1 MISPTPSPIPGIVA
15 WPVLFLLALVSI
27 GRWWLLRE
35 RDVDRLLNRALT
47 AALVGLLL
55 RETWVQYLLVL
66 ALPIPDNDVI
76 QIANQGV
83 LAAIV
88 LTVAGIYGLAQ
99 LWSGADP
106 QGTWRRQRVYDAG
119 ALLSGAIILIAGT
132 PARNAGQLIDQ
143 KMGWPA
149 VVVWIA
155 FYIPLAATAWLVGK
169 TSIHELRH
177 TDAATTWRERMVIAG
192 VLGIALVVGV
202 DSIAN
207 PTLTMVAVLGD
218 RPALDPGMGFKT
230 WTFFI
235 DAVWGGTVVAI
246 PLISA
251 LLIHTG
257 WDRTGRYSRRL
268 EPLWRD
274 LTAAVPEIVLD
285 PTHDRNGRTIPAT
298 RLYRMT
304 VEIRDAVLNLQ
315 RYAADVP
322 PELGDLDAR
331 AFAQH
336 LATLIDA
343 KAAGD
348 APYRSPSP
356 GTSVQP
362 RARDLAA
369 ELQLLLDLA
378 KVWPPST
385 RHQTHHAVDTAFGR
399 IGAPGQ

>member
-15 WPVLFLLALVSI
+15 WPVLFLLALVTI

-35 RDVDRLLNRALT
+35 RDVDRLVNRAIT

-66 ALPIPDNDVI
+66 ALPIPDRDVI
-76 QIANQGV
+76 QLANQGV

-88 LTVAGIYGLAQ
+88 LCVACIYGLAQ
-99 LWSGADP
+99 LWAGADP
-106 QGTWRRQRVYDAG
+106 EGTWRRQRAYDAG
-119 ALLSGAIILIAGT
+119 ALLAGAIILIAGT

-143 KMGWPA
+143 TLGWSA
-149 VVVWIA
+149 VVAWIA
-155 FYIPLAATAWLVGK
+155 FYIPLGATAWLVGK

-177 TDAATTWRERMVIAG
+177 PDAATTWRERLVIAG
-192 VLGIALVVGV
+192 VLGIALVAGI
-202 DSIAN
+202 DAIAN
-207 PTLTMVAVLGD
+207 PTLTIVAVLGD
-218 RPALDPGMGFKT
+218 HPALDPDMGYKT

-235 DAVWGGTVVAI
+235 DAVWGGTVIAV

-251 LLIHTG
+251 VLIQTG
-257 WDRTGRYSRRL
+257 WDRAGRYCRRL

-274 LTAAVPEIVLD
+274 LTATVPEIVLTTPND
-285 PTHDRNGRTIPAT
+285 SNRRTIPAT

-322 PELGDLDAR
+322 PELGDRDAR
-331 AFAQH
+331 TFAQH
-336 LATLIDA
+336 LAMLIDT
-343 KAAGD
+343 KAAGA
-348 APYRSPSP
+348 APYRAPAP

-362 RARDLAA
+362 RPRDLTA

-378 KVWPPST
+378 KVWPPQPANRTT
-385 RHQTHHAVDTAFGR
+385 RQSIRPLAG
-399 IGAPGQ
+399 